1 MKIIFYSENCKFS
14 SELIKKLKET
24 NFNKEFNLINVDN
37 QPVPSKIKVVPTII
51 DSDYKDLL
59 EGKKA
64 FEYIFNKKY
73 FDNPTNNLLMWKDK
87 NIPKPEILEDDMAF
101 KSSKNLTMID
111 NKIDN
116 KSDSLDFFSI
126 DLNNVNENEMEN
138 ESETI
143 KKTPKLNKKQLLRLR
158 GRV

>member
-24 NFNKEFNLINVDN
+24 TFTKEFNLINVDN
-37 QPVPSKIKVVPTII
+37 QPIPSKIKVVPTII

-87 NIPKPEILEDDMAF
+87 DIPKPEIEEDDMAT
-101 KSSKNLTMID
+101 KSSVNLTMLD
-111 NKIDN
+111 NKN
-116 KSDSLDFFSI
+116 DSLDFFSI
-126 DLNNVNENEMEN
+126 DSKNENETEAN
-138 ESETI
+138 

>member
-14 SELIKKLKET
+14 SELINKLKET
-24 NFNKEFNLINVDN
+24 TFTKEFNLINVDN
-37 QPVPSKIKVVPTII
+37 QPIPSKIKVVPTII

-87 NIPKPEILEDDMAF
+87 DIPKPEIEEDNMAT
-101 KSSKNLTMID
+101 KSSGNLTMLD
-111 NKIDN
+111 NKN
-116 KSDSLDFFSI
+116 DSLDFFSI
-126 DLNNVNENEMEN
+126 DSKNEKENETEVV
-138 ESETI
+138 

>member
-24 NFNKEFNLINVDN
+24 TFTKEFNLINVDN
-37 QPVPSKIKVVPTII
+37 QPIPSKIKVVPTII

-87 NIPKPEILEDDMAF
+87 NIPKPEIEEDDMAS
-101 KSSKNLTMID
+101 KSSVNLTMLD
-111 NKIDN
+111 NKN
-116 KSDSLDFFSI
+116 DSLDFFSI
-126 DLNNVNENEMEN
+126 DSKNENGN
-138 ESETI
+138 ETEVV